1 MLIIC
6 DFALKYSLNAQ
17 QVIKYKMKDL
27 QFLLVGPIWL
37 LHFVLK
43 KIGIKY

>member
-27 QFLLVGPIWL
+27 MGQFMP
-37 LHFVLK
+37 F
-43 KIGIKY
+43 GIILPRKS